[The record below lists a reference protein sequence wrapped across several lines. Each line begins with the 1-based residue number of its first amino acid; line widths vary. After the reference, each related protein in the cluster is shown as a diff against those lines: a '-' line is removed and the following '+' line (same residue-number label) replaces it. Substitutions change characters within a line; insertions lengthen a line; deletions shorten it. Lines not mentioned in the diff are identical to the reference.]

1 MVAAVLHNL
10 SHSLRVKLANGVP
23 SLPKLESSLIKLGI
37 RIACVLVLVSLTG
50 CASHT
55 RNMAESIKPSSE
67 KFKEAVCQ
75 RSFELAPLHDE
86 IRFARTL
93 ATPTLLL
100 LTGGTYLLPMLGIN
114 MGLDALDL
122 MDASHVSRACGGFAT
137 PAENILEKVVLG
149 AGFSLFTGNVKL
161 GIN

>member
-1 MVAAVLHNL
+1 MINL
-10 SHSLRVKLANGVP
+10 VVRFAS
-23 SLPKLESSLIKLGI
+23 
-37 RIACVLVLVSLTG
+37 VLVLVSFTG

-55 RNMAESIKPSSE
+55 RNMSESIKPSSE
-67 KFKEAVCQ
+67 KFKETVCQ

-86 IRFARTL
+86 IRLTRTI

-100 LTGGTYLLPMLGIN
+100 LTGGTYLLPMIGIN
-114 MGLDALDL
+114 MGLDALDHL
-122 MDASHVSRACGGFAT
+122 DASNVSKACGGFAT

>member
-1 MVAAVLHNL
+1 M
-10 SHSLRVKLANGVP
+10 
-23 SLPKLESSLIKLGI
+23 IKLGV

-55 RNMAESIKPSSE
+55 RSMAQSIKSSSE
-67 KFKEAVCQ
+67 KFKETVCQ

-86 IRFARTL
+86 IRLTRTI

-100 LTGGTYLLPMLGIN
+100 LTGGTYLLPMIGIN
-114 MGLDALDL
+114 MGLDALDHL
-122 MDASHVSRACGGFAT
+122 DASYVSKACGGFAT

>member
-1 MVAAVLHNL
+1 M
-10 SHSLRVKLANGVP
+10 
-23 SLPKLESSLIKLGI
+23 IKLVV
-37 RIACVLVLVSLTG
+37 RIACFLVLVSLTG

-55 RNMAESIKPSSE
+55 RSMAQSINSSSE
-67 KFKEAVCQ
+67 KFKETVCQ

-86 IRFARTL
+86 IRLTRTI

-100 LTGGTYLLPMLGIN
+100 LTGGAYLLPMIGIN
-114 MGLDALDL
+114 MGLDALDHL
-122 MDASHVSRACGGFAT
+122 DASHVSKACGGFAT

>member
-1 MVAAVLHNL
+1 M
-10 SHSLRVKLANGVP
+10 
-23 SLPKLESSLIKLGI
+23 IKLGV
-37 RIACVLVLVSLTG
+37 RIACILVLVSLTG

-55 RNMAESIKPSSE
+55 RSMALSIKPSSE
-67 KFKEAVCQ
+67 KFKETVCQ

-86 IRFARTL
+86 IRLTRTI

-100 LTGGTYLLPMLGIN
+100 LTGGAYLLPVIGIN
-114 MGLDALDL
+114 MGLDALDHL
-122 MDASHVSRACGGFAT
+122 DASHVSRACGGFAT

-149 AGFSLFTGNVKL
+149 AGFSFFTGNVKL

>member
-1 MVAAVLHNL
+1 M
-10 SHSLRVKLANGVP
+10 
-23 SLPKLESSLIKLGI
+23 IKLGVL
-37 RIACVLVLVSLTG
+37 IAWILVLVSLTG

-55 RNMAESIKPSSE
+55 RSMAQSIQPNSE
-67 KFKEAVCQ
+67 KFNEAVCK

-86 IRFARTL
+86 IRLTRTI

-100 LTGGTYLLPMLGIN
+100 LTGGAYLLPMIGIN
-114 MGLDALDL
+114 MGLDALDHL
-122 MDASHVSRACGGFAT
+122 DASHVSKACGGFAT

-149 AGFSLFTGNVKL
+149 AGFSFFTGNVKL

>member
-55 RNMAESIKPSSE
+55 RSMAESIKPSSE

-114 MGLDALDL
+114 MGLDALDH
-122 MDASHVSRACGGFAT
+122 MDASHVSRACGGFAI

>member
-1 MVAAVLHNL
+1 M
-10 SHSLRVKLANGVP
+10 
-23 SLPKLESSLIKLGI
+23 IKLGV

-55 RNMAESIKPSSE
+55 RSMAQSINSSSE
-67 KFKEAVCQ
+67 KFKETVCQ

-86 IRFARTL
+86 IRLTRTI

-100 LTGGTYLLPMLGIN
+100 LTGGAYLLPMLGIN
-114 MGLDALDL
+114 MGLDALDHL
-122 MDASHVSRACGGFAT
+122 DASHVSRACGGFAT

-149 AGFSLFTGNVKL
+149 AGFSFFTGNVKL

>member
-1 MVAAVLHNL
+1 M
-10 SHSLRVKLANGVP
+10 
-23 SLPKLESSLIKLGI
+23 IKLGV

-55 RNMAESIKPSSE
+55 RSMAQSINSSSE
-67 KFKEAVCQ
+67 KFKETVCQ

-86 IRFARTL
+86 IRLTRTI

-100 LTGGTYLLPMLGIN
+100 LTGGAYLLPMIGIN
-114 MGLDALDL
+114 MGLDALDHL
-122 MDASHVSRACGGFAT
+122 DASYVSKACGGFAT

>member
-1 MVAAVLHNL
+1 M
-10 SHSLRVKLANGVP
+10 
-23 SLPKLESSLIKLGI
+23 IKLGV
-37 RIACVLVLVSLTG
+37 RIAFILVLLSITG

-55 RNMAESIKPSSE
+55 RSMAQSIKPSSE
-67 KFKEAVCQ
+67 KFNETVCQ

-86 IRFARTL
+86 IRLTRTI

-100 LTGGTYLLPMLGIN
+100 LTGGAYLLPVIGIN
-114 MGLDALDL
+114 MGLDALDH
-122 MDASHVSRACGGFAT
+122 MDASHVSRACGGFEI
-137 PAENILEKVVLG
+137 PAKNILEKVVLG